1 MKEKVITPEF
11 NKSAFHCP
19 WCGVFAQQ
27 SFQITFFIQNG
38 NYRRNEEL
46 FICSCSHCC
55 QYSYWYKGK
64 LIIPTTGAIELPNED
79 LPENVLELYNEAK
92 DIINQSPRGAA
103 ALLRLALQLLCKHLG
118 GEGKNINDDI
128 AKLVSEGLPVL
139 IQQSLDIVR
148 VVGNNAVHPGTI
160 DIADNYDLAATLFS
174 LINIIADDRITK
186 PKQVQTVYQ
195 SLPSN
200 LIAAIEKRDSK

>member
-1 MKEKVITPEF
+1 MKEKFIAPEY
-11 NKSAFHCP
+11 KKDAFHCP
-19 WCGVFAQQ
+19 YCGVYAKQ
-27 SFQITFFIQNG
+27 SWCDTHY
-38 NYRRNEEL
+38 NYLGQFLSNPDL
-46 FICSCSHCC
+46 KLCHCSHC
-55 QYSYWYKGK
+55 YKLSYWYKEK
-64 LIIPTTGAIELPNED
+64 MITPTTGGIELPNED
-79 LPENVLELYNEAK
+79 LPEDVLELYNEAK
-92 DIINQSPRGAA
+92 DIITKSPRGAA
-103 ALLRLALQLLCKHLG
+103 ALLRLALQLLCEHLG

-160 DIADNYDLAATLFS
+160 DIADNYELAATLFS